1 MEYRN
6 SQNQLNLAKDT
17 ADRPDRLFRA
27 PRWEILSKTGRA
39 PAAWSD
45 DPKTSVLNCWNQSLP
60 PRSFAK
66 ARCALFC
73 HLTMPP
79 RVHQTMRQSGTT
91 LLLLAFANLLP
102 AAAPPSHEWML
113 LLSEP
118 PVVQQYPGRME
129 QTRAVSEAYRQ
140 HLRDVQ
146 SNLRAQIA
154 ARSIAVTGAVQH
166 LLNGI
171 FVIATPAQAVALRS
185 LPGVTGVAPMRRF
198 HLADQLTLSDVQ
210 QAWNSASIGGASNAG
225 AGIKV
230 GIIDTGID
238 QTHPSFQDSSLTPP
252 AGFPKCDTYTLGTA
266 TESDCAFTTNKV
278 IVARSYV
285 SSITPGASPS
295 DSRPDDNS
303 ARDLIGHGTAVAS
316 VVAGVASSYF
326 ANSLSGVAPKAFL
339 GNYKIYGSPELGGG
353 ASESGILQALD
364 DAVTDGMDIV
374 NFSSGAPAF
383 ENPTDSG
390 AICGNSPGQPCDP
403 LAAAFE
409 NAMKNAQVIAV
420 VAAGNQGASGYQ
432 YLNKQA
438 ATYGSVTSP
447 AYTPSVIAAGGIQ
460 NDVTYADT
468 IDVTGNNV
476 PSDLSTLVAFPAVD
490 SIVLNSPLTAPL
502 VDVTQ
507 LGDDPLLCQPPAAG
521 SLTGRVA
528 LIFRGTCDF
537 SVKVPNAY
545 AAGAV
550 GVVIINN
557 SANPATLTDWGGL
570 NGTPIPALMISQSD
584 GQNLQTFVDANP
596 STQVTL
602 NTQEA
607 QAPATSLGIVPESV
621 AYFASRGPSVGNYG
635 LKPDL
640 SAAATNFLLAAEN
653 VDPFGDLFS
662 AGRYAVAGG
671 TSFASPM
678 VAGAAALVKQAQ
690 PNLTPLQVKS
700 VLVNSATL
708 SGVLDQSGTG
718 PALIADVGAGLLQA
732 QNAVAAP
739 VTFNPSTVSFGSVAG
754 ALPAAQTIAV
764 SNPTGVPL
772 TYTVSATTPAP
783 ATQVVVT
790 NSGSSI
796 AVRLSGAIPPAG
808 RYEGVINVS
817 GGAIPLQ
824 IPYMF
829 VVPSNTAYDII
840 PLEGT
845 NFDGPINQEI
855 PAAYGVPVLRVI
867 DRFGTSV
874 ANAPITWAAVAGGGR
889 VLAGAEY
896 TNTTTDINGLA
907 VATVVLGPTPG
918 PQKFSAT
925 VAGLTLDFS
934 GNARIT
940 PTISAGGIVDGA
952 AFTANRAVAP
962 GSIISI
968 FGANLSDFTANA
980 TQFPLPLG
988 FQSSSNGTPV
998 AVAFSFDVPSAGVS
1012 LPARFHYVSPIQLNV
1027 QVPWELADY
1036 PSATVKVIIN
1046 YTYSAT
1052 YTVNLAAYAP
1062 GFFTYPSG
1070 STNAAAE
1077 DLSYTVIT
1085 ASHPVARGAT
1095 VTLYLNGLGPV
1106 NNQPAD
1112 GWPAGSTSTTVATP
1126 TITIG
1131 GETATV
1137 TFSGLAPGFADL
1149 YQVNATVPTN
1159 ISAGPQPVTCTI
1171 GGVSCQTVNLY
1182 VN

>member
-1 MEYRN
+1 MR
-6 SQNQLNLAKDT
+6 
-17 ADRPDRLFRA
+17 
-27 PRWEILSKTGRA
+27 
-39 PAAWSD
+39 
-45 DPKTSVLNCWNQSLP
+45 
-60 PRSFAK
+60 RSG
-66 ARCALFC
+66 
-73 HLTMPP
+73 PI
-79 RVHQTMRQSGTT
+79 T
-91 LLLLAFANLLP
+91 LLLLVLTNLLP
-102 AAAPPSHEWML
+102 AATPPGNEWML
-113 LLSEP
+113 LLSDP
-118 PVVQQYPGRME
+118 PVVQQYPGRIE
-129 QTRAVSEAYRQ
+129 QTRAVSAAYRQ

-154 ARSIAVTGAVQH
+154 AQSIVVTGAVQH

-171 FVIATPAQAVALRS
+171 FVVATPAQAAALRK
-185 LPGVTGVAPMRRF
+185 LPGVEGVVPMRRVY
-198 HLADQLTLSDVQ
+198 LSDQLTLSDVQ
-210 QAWNSASIGGASNAG
+210 QAWAGAPIGGASNAG

-238 QTHPSFQDSSLTPP
+238 QTHPSFQDSSLQLPSSD
-252 AGFPKCDTYTLGTA
+252 FPKCDTYTVGTA
-266 TESDCAFTTNKV
+266 TESDCAFTTTKV

-285 SSITPGASPS
+285 STISPGSSPS

-303 ARDLIGHGTAVAS
+303 ARDLTGHGTAVAS

-326 ANSLSGVAPKAFL
+326 SNSLSGVAPKAFL

-364 DAVTDGMDIV
+364 DAVTDGMDVV

-390 AICGNSPGQPCDP
+390 AICGNATGQPCDP

-409 NAMKNAQVIAV
+409 SAMKNGQVIAV
-420 VAAGNQGASGYQ
+420 VAAGNEGATGYQ
-432 YLNKQA
+432 YTANGA

-447 AYTPSVIAAGGIQ
+447 AYTPSVIAAGGVQ
-460 NDVTYADT
+460 NDITYADT
-468 IDVTGNNV
+468 IDVSGNNV
-476 PSDLSTLVAFPAVD
+476 PSNLSTLTAFPAID
-490 SIVLNSPLTAPL
+490 SVTLNSPLTAPI
-502 VDVTQ
+502 VDVVQ
-507 LGDDPLLCQPPAAG
+507 LGDDPLLCAAPAAG
-521 SLTGRVA
+521 SLTGDVA
-528 LIFRGTCDF
+528 LITRGTCDF

-550 GVVIINN
+550 GVVLINN
-557 SANPATLTDWGGL
+557 SANPATLTNWGGL
-570 NGTPIPALMISQSD
+570 DGAPIPALMISQSD

-596 STQVTL
+596 STKVTL

-607 QAPATSLGIVPESV
+607 QVSATSLGIVPESV

-640 SAAATNFLLAAEN
+640 AAVATNFLLAAED
-653 VDPFGDLFS
+653 VDPFGELFS
-662 AGRYAVAGG
+662 ARRYAVADG

-700 VLVNSATL
+700 ALVNSATL
-708 SGVLDQSGTG
+708 SGLTNQAGTG
-718 PALIADVGAGLLQA
+718 SPAIADVGSGLLQA

-739 VTFNPSTVSFGSVAG
+739 VTFNPSTVSFGSVTL

-764 SNPTGVPL
+764 SNPSGLPL
-772 TYTVSATTPAP
+772 TYSVAATSAAP

-790 NSGSSI
+790 NSGSSVT
-796 AVRLSGAIPPAG
+796 VRLSGSIPPAG

-817 GGAIPLQ
+817 GTPAQLH

-829 VVPSNTAYDII
+829 VVPSNVAYDVI

-845 NFDGPINQEI
+845 SFDGPVNQPI
-855 PAAYGVPVLRVI
+855 PSAYGILALRVI

-874 ANAPITWAAVAGGGR
+874 SNVPVTWATVAGGGT
-889 VLAGAEY
+889 VTAYGQAGA
-896 TNTTTDINGLA
+896 TANTDVNGIA
-907 VATVVLGPTPG
+907 AATATLGPNAG
-918 PQKFSAT
+918 AQQFSAT
-925 VAGLTLDFS
+925 VNGLTIDFT

-940 PTISAGGIVDGA
+940 PAITAGGIVDGA

-968 FGANLSDFTANA
+968 FGTNLSDSSAGA

-988 FQSSSNGTPV
+988 ING
-998 AVAFSFDVPSAGVS
+998 VAFSFDVPSAGVS
-1012 LPARFHYVSPIQLNV
+1012 LPARFHYVSATQLNV
-1027 QVPWELADY
+1027 QVPWELANY

-1046 YTYSAT
+1046 YTYSST
-1052 YTVNLAAYAP
+1052 YTLNLATYAP
-1062 GFFTYPSG
+1062 GFFTYPLGSG
-1070 STNAAAE
+1070 NAAAL
-1077 DLSYTVIT
+1077 DSTLAVVT
-1085 ASHPVARGAT
+1085 ATHPVARGTT
-1095 VTLYLNGLGPV
+1095 VALYLNGLGPV

-1112 GWPAGSTSTTVATP
+1112 GWPATDATSTTKATP

-1131 GETATV
+1131 GQPATV

-1149 YQVNATVPTN
+1149 YQVNATVPAN
-1159 ISAGPQPVTCTI
+1159 ISTGQQQVTCSI